1 MLRKAAFA
9 SSVVASDADRL
20 ALDEVGRRQ
29 HLQDPREDRP
39 VRFEVD
45 QPPRRGDR
53 RVLGCG
59 LVEAQ
64 PEEAAQRQGIGGP
77 PGDPAL
83 RIDALEVPDQQ
94 QSEIRPRR
102 QARASHRS
110 GVKRCAVGLDEVIEP
125 VRVEDPIQALI
136 KRVTASRR
144 QLIRGQSTTRA
155 CVLGLCVDP
164 WPCRSVVRRIDH
176 VDPPCRL

>member
-1 MLRKAAFA
+1 M
-9 SSVVASDADRL
+9 
-20 ALDEVGRRQ
+20 
-29 HLQDPREDRP
+29 
-39 VRFEVD
+39 
-45 QPPRRGDR
+45 
-53 RVLGCG
+53 LGCG

-102 QARASHRS
+102 QARASHQS

-144 QLIRGQSTTRA
+144 QLIRGNPQPGRASSVCASTHGHA
-155 CVLGLCVDP
+155 AV
-164 WPCRSVVRRIDH
+164 
-176 VDPPCRL
+176 

>member
-1 MLRKAAFA
+1 M
-9 SSVVASDADRL
+9 
-20 ALDEVGRRQ
+20 
-29 HLQDPREDRP
+29 
-39 VRFEVD
+39 
-45 QPPRRGDR
+45 
-53 RVLGCG
+53 LGCG

-110 GVKRCAVGLDEVIEP
+110 GVKRGAVGLADVIEP

-136 KRVTASRR
+136 KRVAASRR
-144 QLIRGQSTTRA
+144 QLIRGNPQPGRASSVCASTHGHA
-155 CVLGLCVDP
+155 AV
-164 WPCRSVVRRIDH
+164 
-176 VDPPCRL
+176 